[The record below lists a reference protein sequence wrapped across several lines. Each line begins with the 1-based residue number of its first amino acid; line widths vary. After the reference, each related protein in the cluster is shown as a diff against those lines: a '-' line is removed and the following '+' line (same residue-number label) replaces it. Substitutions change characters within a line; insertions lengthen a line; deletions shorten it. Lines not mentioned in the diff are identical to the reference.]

1 MLNSRTLTYLSEK
14 NYDVIIK
21 PYHMVYWRN
30 TLNKSH
36 SKQDLVT
43 ALTEKHK
50 GNCYNTW
57 RQFNNIFRISLCKV
71 YNSPLWKNVI

>member
-14 NYDVIIK
+14 NYDVVIK
-21 PYHMVYWRN
+21 PYHMVYGRN

-43 ALTEKHK
+43 ALTEKHR
-50 GNCYNTW
+50 GNCYNT
-57 RQFNNIFRISLCKV
+57 
-71 YNSPLWKNVI
+71 